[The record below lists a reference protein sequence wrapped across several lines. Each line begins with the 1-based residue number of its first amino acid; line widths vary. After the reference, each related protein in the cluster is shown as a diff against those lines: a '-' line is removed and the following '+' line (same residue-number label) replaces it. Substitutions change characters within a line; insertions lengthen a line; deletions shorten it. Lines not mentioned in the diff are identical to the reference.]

1 MTEQEIKDLAKAV
14 FDNGTK
20 DLSAQAE
27 KSAAAVETLKK
38 DVNGKLDA
46 LTEKVSRLEAAPVGN
61 PLQTKADFG
70 THLGPT

>member
-27 KSAAAVETLKK
+27 KSAAAVERTSTA
-38 DVNGKLDA
+38 NWMI
-46 LTEKVSRLEAAPVGN
+46 
-61 PLQTKADFG
+61 
-70 THLGPT
+70 